1 MANIHVKF
9 DQTGIYKKAPY
20 LDIKY
25 GFPAVEYFVL
35 KKRFTYT
42 GIQGLGRRTLVKEV
56 RWVFSGQFLKQVVS
70 YKTAGSKN

>member
-35 KKRFTYT
+35 KKGLLT
-42 GIQGLGRRTLVKEV
+42 QGFRV
-56 RWVFSGQFLKQVVS
+56 
-70 YKTAGSKN
+70 